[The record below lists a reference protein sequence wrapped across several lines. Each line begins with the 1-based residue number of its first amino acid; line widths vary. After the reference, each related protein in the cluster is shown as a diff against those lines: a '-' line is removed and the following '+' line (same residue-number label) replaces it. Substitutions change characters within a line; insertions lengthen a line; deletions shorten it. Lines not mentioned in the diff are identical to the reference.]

1 MLTQRFVA
9 GIFAVGMLVLGAG
22 PVSGQNYPNKT
33 IRIVTAAPGGSIDF
47 TARLVAQGLAGPY
60 DCCPSVVAGK
70 VRQGVGRF
78 GQSQAGRA

>member
-33 IRIVTAAPGGSIDF
+33 IRIVTAAPG
-47 TARLVAQGLAGPY
+47 AA
-60 DCCPSVVAGK
+60 
-70 VRQGVGRF
+70 
-78 GQSQAGRA
+78 